1 MAKLLYSG
9 KRNFDHISRYAP
21 YRTIVNTQR
30 NLTYFESI
38 NQFTYRTGA
47 DTIYHVVE
55 ANQEGRLDIISTIYF
70 GTPSYFWAIA
80 AANNIIDPLTIIAG
94 TVLLIPSLDSLYDKG
109 APLEKV

>member
-1 MAKLLYSG
+1 MAKLLYGG
-9 KRNFDHISRYAP
+9 KRNFDHVSRYAP
-21 YRTIVNTQR
+21 YRTIVNTQQ
-30 NLTYFESI
+30 NQTYFESI
-38 NQFTYRTGA
+38 NQFTYRTNS

-55 ANQEGRLDIISTIYF
+55 ANQEGRLDIISNIYF

-94 TVLLIPSLDSLYDKG
+94 TVLLIPSIDSLYLKG